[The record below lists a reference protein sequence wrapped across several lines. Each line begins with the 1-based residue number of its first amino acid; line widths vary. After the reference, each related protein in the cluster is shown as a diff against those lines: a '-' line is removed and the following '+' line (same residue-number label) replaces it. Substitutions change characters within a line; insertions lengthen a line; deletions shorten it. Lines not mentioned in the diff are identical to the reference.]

1 MKSQLRKD
9 YISKVRPQ
17 LREEFGLTSVMAV
30 PGITKVV
37 VNSGVGFTL
46 KNKDLLAKVKKD
58 IAAITGQQPATRKAR
73 ISVAG
78 FDIRAGMPVGIQVT
92 LRGDAAYN
100 FLAKLFN
107 IVLPRLRDF
116 RGIKKNGFDQN
127 GNYTLGIGE
136 HTVFPEIDMAKSAK
150 SQGLEITI
158 VTNSGDPARSER
170 LLALLGMPFAK
181 I

>member
-17 LREEFGLTSVMAV
+17 LSEEFGLTSVMAV

-136 HTVFPEIDMAKSAK
+136 HTVFPEIDLSKVEKPFGM
-150 SQGLEITI
+150 EITI
-158 VTNSGDPARSER
+158 VTSTNDKKLAMK
-170 LLALLGMPFAK
+170 LLELLGAPFEK
-181 I
+181 E